1 MSAPASR
8 FDLILQ
14 LIEVNATATQLTL
27 ANDADSLEAWG
38 TVESLYSTA
47 STLGYAW
54 AKQGPPEGSFRLPAL
69 IADLQRHTSGV
80 WANEMV
86 ELGDYFY
93 NGFRDAQHQACVFPK
108 PRPLDARPPHLLA
121 ENDHFWLTNHRGGF
135 CMGSKNV
142 SGGFGE
148 VHLPPSVLGSTLRKI
163 RHRDI
168 WMEKHW
174 RLADPYGMNAPTQV
188 LLRDDLTAGWD
199 DDDQDPFPSSW
210 KHHSD
215 TLGELSLLVEH
226 PGQGQLH
233 FGAPAQE
240 AEQLQACLELLE
252 RALVIQEEYQSPERL
267 AAAEQRAKAINT
279 AASVSFLPFS
289 GFCHRCH
296 ADVTL
301 ALSPATAASHIT
313 GCPLCGATW
322 CD

>member
-1 MSAPASR
+1 
-8 FDLILQ
+8 
-14 LIEVNATATQLTL
+14 
-27 ANDADSLEAWG
+27 
-38 TVESLYSTA
+38 
-47 STLGYAW
+47 
-54 AKQGPPEGSFRLPAL
+54 
-69 IADLQRHTSGV
+69 
-80 WANEMV
+80 
-86 ELGDYFY
+86 
-93 NGFRDAQHQACVFPK
+93 
-108 PRPLDARPPHLLA
+108 
-121 ENDHFWLTNHRGGF
+121 
-135 CMGSKNV
+135 MGSKNV